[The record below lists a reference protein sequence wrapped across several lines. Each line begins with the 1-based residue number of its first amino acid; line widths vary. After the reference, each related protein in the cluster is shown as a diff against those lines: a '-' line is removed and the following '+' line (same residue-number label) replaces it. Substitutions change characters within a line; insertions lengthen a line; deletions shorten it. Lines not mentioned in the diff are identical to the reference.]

1 MSSQVSSI
9 SVDFSVNKRGQAQG
23 KFKPRT
29 KPRTKSKPKDK
40 WVISEF
46 TSPAGK
52 SYIKRVN
59 QSTGV
64 VEVQRVHYY

>member
-1 MSSQVSSI
+1 MSSKVSSI
-9 SVDFSVNKRGQAQG
+9 TVDFSVNKRGQAQG
-23 KFKPRT
+23 KFKPQ
-29 KPRTKSKPKDK
+29 TKSKPKDK

-52 SYIKRVN
+52 CYIKRVN

-64 VEVQRVHYY
+64 VEVQRVRYY